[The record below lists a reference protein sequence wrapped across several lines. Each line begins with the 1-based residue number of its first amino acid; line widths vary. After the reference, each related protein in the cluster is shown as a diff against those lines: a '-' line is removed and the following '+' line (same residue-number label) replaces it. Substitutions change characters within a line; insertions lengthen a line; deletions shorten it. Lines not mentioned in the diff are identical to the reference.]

1 MEIIFNPIVIA
12 VVLLIVLCMLKI
24 NVLISLLISAMAA
37 GVLAGMSIVDTMG
50 VLIDGMGGN
59 ATTALSYIL
68 LGILASGMA
77 YTGITEILSQKI
89 SHVVGKNALALVNKD
104 DAVYVKDADAAGTL
118 LKTALELVNNETKQ
132 QSLRE
137 PDSCTHCFHPYFN
150 TVSSSS
156 YE

>member
-89 SHVVGKNALALVNKD
+89 SHVVER
-104 DAVYVKDADAAGTL
+104 THWL
-118 LKTALELVNNETKQ
+118 L
-132 QSLRE
+132 
-137 PDSCTHCFHPYFN
+137 
-150 TVSSSS
+150 
-156 YE
+156 